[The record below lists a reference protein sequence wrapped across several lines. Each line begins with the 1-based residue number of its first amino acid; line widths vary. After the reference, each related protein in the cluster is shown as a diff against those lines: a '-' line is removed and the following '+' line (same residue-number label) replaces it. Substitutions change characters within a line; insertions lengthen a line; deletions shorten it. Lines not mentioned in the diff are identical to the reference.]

1 MKTRYTLFVL
11 GVALLL
17 IASCNREDISI
28 TYFKQLQSTS
38 DNTNKEDSLMMP
50 WGFIEYDSVR
60 FSDGS
65 YAVHRLQYAP
75 QNSLTEFFDNKGR
88 TIATV
93 ARASECYAQTLA
105 YDYDDEGRLSHLLE
119 YKSEIFEGLDS
130 DSASYERTREGYL
143 GFRQM
148 IADMDY
154 EHPDTAKYQQT
165 NIEYDKNGDAVKA
178 YIVYGKDSIVVPN
191 GYKLTISVKPCL
203 SFWQSD
209 LNGGFY
215 IFHVKMEPKR
225 KDLPNYKVCRYVD
238 FMPSMESYY
247 RDGCIVKT
255 VWHHDPY
262 IQSDDKDLIFAPVRI
277 GNLNVYSVTWE
288 DGSKHQRAYKNG
300 MLAYKQ
306 EISKYGT
313 VLKKETYSFS
323 SNNKVKVTY
332 ETIDY
337 KTKTLKPLSTS
348 VIDVPNMEMYHE
360 DMNVDSGDY
369 RWENYYN
376 K

>member
-50 WGFIEYDSVR
+50 CGFIEYDSVR

-88 TIATV
+88 TIATI
-93 ARASECYAQTLA
+93 ARASECYAQTLV
-105 YDYDDEGRLSHLLE
+105 YDYDDEGRLSHLLQ

-130 DSASYERTREGYL
+130 DSASYGRNKEGYL

-165 NIEYDKNGDAVKA
+165 NIEYDKDGDAVKA
-178 YIVYGKDSIVVPN
+178 YMVYGI
-191 GYKLTISVKPCL
+191 
-203 SFWQSD
+203 WQ
-209 LNGGFY
+209 
-215 IFHVKMEPKR
+215 
-225 KDLPNYKVCRYVD
+225 
-238 FMPSMESYY
+238 
-247 RDGCIVKT
+247 
-255 VWHHDPY
+255 
-262 IQSDDKDLIFAPVRI
+262 
-277 GNLNVYSVTWE
+277 
-288 DGSKHQRAYKNG
+288 
-300 MLAYKQ
+300 
-306 EISKYGT
+306 
-313 VLKKETYSFS
+313 
-323 SNNKVKVTY
+323 
-332 ETIDY
+332 
-337 KTKTLKPLSTS
+337 
-348 VIDVPNMEMYHE
+348 
-360 DMNVDSGDY
+360 
-369 RWENYYN
+369 
-376 K
+376 